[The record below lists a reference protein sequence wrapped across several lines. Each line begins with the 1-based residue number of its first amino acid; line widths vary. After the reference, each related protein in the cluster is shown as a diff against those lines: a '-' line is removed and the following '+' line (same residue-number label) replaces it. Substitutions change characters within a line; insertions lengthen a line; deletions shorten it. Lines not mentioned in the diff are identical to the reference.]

1 MLVSCN
7 EEILFSK
14 YTSVKPAWGIENFV
28 SYKFDISDTTTPYD
42 LFLKF
47 RTNHKYEFSNLFL
60 YTSLLYPSGKVEIDT
75 LEYLMSRPD
84 GSMLGHGNMSV
95 KTHKL
100 WYRGHIGD
108 FFFSEPGNYQLTIRH
123 ATRKLGEVDP
133 VKFLLG
139 VLDVGFSIESAKK

>member
-1 MLVSCN
+1 MITHKQLLSWMQ
-7 EEILFSK
+7 EI
-14 YTSVKPAWGIENFV
+14 
-28 SYKFDISDTTTPYD
+28 
-42 LFLKF
+42 
-47 RTNHKYEFSNLFL
+47 HK
-60 YTSLLYPSGKVEIDT
+60 DT

-100 WYRGHIGD
+100 WYRGYIGD
-108 FFFSEPGNYQLTIRH
+108 FFFTEPGNYQLTIRH

>member
-7 EEILFSK
+7 EEIVFSK
-14 YTSVKPAWGIENFV
+14 YTSVKPAWDIENFV
-28 SYKFDISDTTTPYD
+28 SYKFDVSDTTTPYD

-84 GSMLGHGNMSV
+84 GSMLGQGNMSV

-100 WYRGHIGD
+100 WYRGYID
-108 FFFSEPGNYQLTIRH
+108 NFFFTI
-123 ATRKLGEVDP
+123 K
-133 VKFLLG
+133 
-139 VLDVGFSIESAKK
+139 